1 MYYLKVWC
9 INFYIKNIYST
20 SYNIIIDICWRWNMW
35 KKIINKFDKY
45 PSQKKV
51 IKKLLQSGL
60 KVGEDK
66 KIYCNDVEINISSL
80 AKSIETDRRVV
91 TSTVNT
97 ILGDDEL
104 KGIFTNI
111 KSAGTVLA
119 NISQELG
126 LGVIEIEGDAQKTG
140 ILNQVTKILAE
151 EEISIRQAYA
161 SDPDLFTTPYMTII
175 TDDDLD
181 GNIIPLLLKIDGVTK
196 VSMY

>member
-1 MYYLKVWC
+1 M
-9 INFYIKNIYST
+9 S
-20 SYNIIIDICWRWNMW
+20 
-35 KKIINKFDKY
+35 KFDKY

-51 IKKLLQSGL
+51 VIKMLQLGL

-91 TSTVNT
+91 TSTMNT
-97 ILGDDEL
+97 ILEDEEL
-104 KGIFTNI
+104 KNIFTNI
-111 KSAGTVLA
+111 KSAGTVLS

-140 ILNQVTKILAE
+140 ILNQVTKFLAE
-151 EEISIRQAYA
+151 ENISIRQAYA
-161 SDPDLFTTPYMTII
+161 SDPDLYSIPYMTII
-175 TDDDLD
+175 TDNTLD
-181 GNIIPLLLKIDGVTK
+181 GKIIPLLLKIDGVTK

>member
-1 MYYLKVWC
+1 
-9 INFYIKNIYST
+9 
-20 SYNIIIDICWRWNMW
+20 MW
-35 KKIINKFDKY
+35 KKFMSKFDKY

-51 IKKLLQSGL
+51 VIKMLQLGL

-91 TSTVNT
+91 TSTMNT
-97 ILGDDEL
+97 ILEDEEL
-104 KGIFTNI
+104 KNIFTNI
-111 KSAGTVLA
+111 KSAGTVLS

-140 ILNQVTKILAE
+140 ILNQVTKFLAE
-151 EEISIRQAYA
+151 ENISIRQAYA
-161 SDPDLFTTPYMTII
+161 SDPDLYSIPYMTII
-175 TDDDLD
+175 TDNTLD
-181 GNIIPLLLKIDGVTK
+181 GKIIPLLLKIDGVTK

>member
-1 MYYLKVWC
+1 
-9 INFYIKNIYST
+9 
-20 SYNIIIDICWRWNMW
+20 MW
-35 KKIINKFDKY
+35 KKIMNKFDKY

-51 IKKLLQSGL
+51 IKKLLQLGL

-80 AKSIETDRRVV
+80 SKSIETDRRVV
-91 TSTVNT
+91 TSTINT
-97 ILGDDEL
+97 ILNDDEL

-111 KSAGTVLA
+111 RSAGTVLS
-119 NISQELG
+119 NISRELG

-140 ILNQVTKILAE
+140 ILNQVTNILAE
-151 EEISIRQAYA
+151 ENITIRQAYA
-161 SDPDLFTTPYMTII
+161 SDPDLFSTPYMTII
-175 TDDDLD
+175 TDNILD

>member
-1 MYYLKVWC
+1 
-9 INFYIKNIYST
+9 
-20 SYNIIIDICWRWNMW
+20 MW
-35 KKIINKFDKY
+35 KKIMHKFDKY

-51 IKKLLQSGL
+51 IKKLLQLGL

-80 AKSIETDRRVV
+80 SKSIETDRRVV
-91 TSTVNT
+91 TSTINT
-97 ILGDDEL
+97 IFDDEEL

-111 KSAGTVLA
+111 QSAGTVLS

-151 EEISIRQAYA
+151 ENISIRQAYA
-161 SDPDLFTTPYMTII
+161 SDPDLYSIPYMTII
-175 TDDDLD
+175 TDNTLD
-181 GNIIPLLLKIDGVTK
+181 GQIIPLLLKIDGVTK

>member
-1 MYYLKVWC
+1 
-9 INFYIKNIYST
+9 
-20 SYNIIIDICWRWNMW
+20 MW

>member
-1 MYYLKVWC
+1 
-9 INFYIKNIYST
+9 
-20 SYNIIIDICWRWNMW
+20 MW
-35 KKIINKFDKY
+35 KNVMNKFDKY

-51 IKKLLQSGL
+51 IKKLLQLGL

-66 KIYCNDVEINISSL
+66 KVYCNDVEINISSL

-91 TSTVNT
+91 TSTINT
-97 ILGDDEL
+97 VLNDDEL

-111 KSAGTVLA
+111 KSAGTVLS

-151 EEISIRQAYA
+151 EGISIRQAYA
-161 SDPDLFTTPYMTII
+161 SDPDLFSTPYMTII
-175 TDDDLD
+175 TEDTLD
-181 GNIIPLLLKIDGVTK
+181 GKIIPLLLKIDGVTK